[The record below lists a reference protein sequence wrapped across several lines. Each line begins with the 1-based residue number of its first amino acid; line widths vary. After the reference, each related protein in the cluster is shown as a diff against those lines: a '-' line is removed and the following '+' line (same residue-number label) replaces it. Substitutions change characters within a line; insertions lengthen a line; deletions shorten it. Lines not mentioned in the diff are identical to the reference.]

1 MRKMVLAVVVVT
13 GVSAACPRIEALA
26 EADLLQQAINYVFTG
41 TTDPKEGPEIADRK
55 SCIVVI
61 RDPRFPRFIRYYL
74 SRFRPDNT
82 RIGKKYAGVRTQYEL
97 DVESDSIIIEYLS
110 LDKATVIKD
119 SGLPKFL
126 YLETLIKQKGRSRLL
141 ASTASLSNPKPRS
154 SHFTP
159 RGIRQIPVTGVIE
172 IDM

>member
-13 GVSAACPRIEALA
+13 GLSAGCPRIEASA

-61 RDPRFPRFIRYYL
+61 RDPRFPRFIRYYFG
-74 SRFRPDNT
+74 RFRPDNT
-82 RIGKKYAGVRTQYEL
+82 RIGKKYAGVRTLYEL

-110 LDKATVIKD
+110 LDKAAVTQ
-119 SGLPKFL
+119 GF
-126 YLETLIKQKGRSRLL
+126 RS
-141 ASTASLSNPKPRS
+141 A
-154 SHFTP
+154 
-159 RGIRQIPVTGVIE
+159 QIPLPGN
-172 IDM
+172 IDQTEKALKIIAEHCKYEQPKTPF